1 MTLPLDLYYN
11 MHTNFKSF
19 CAKLSLNKLQMII
32 PPFKKIVLFI
42 FSLSIFFFNSS
53 QVDDARKEAQ
63 IKRKDRKARL
73 KMNG

>member
-1 MTLPLDLYYN
+1 
-11 MHTNFKSF
+11 
-19 CAKLSLNKLQMII
+19 MII